1 MRTCAGALAL
11 AAVVLV
17 GAGSASAG
25 IRAPGGLSA
34 HAAGGGPAVPYLAW
48 SAVRGADHYELQVA
62 ADASFRAPVPFAA
75 DVITSNTRAT
85 LLKTLPS
92 HPYWWR
98 VRAVSKNGSV
108 SGWATR
114 TFAIAWRPTI
124 KRLGATSEM
133 RWSTVSGA
141 TKYSVELSNDQSF
154 AAAALVGGRPIVA
167 ATNSVSPPGSLP
179 VNTYY
184 WRVTALDAEGNP
196 AARTSPVFQLDWTH
210 QFGASR
216 GLDAPTNCIQP
227 PNLTDF
233 PSGTAVSLFCPV
245 LSWQPIAGASRY
257 DVEINAD
264 NQWAAGSKA
273 CCDALTAS
281 TRYTPTVSL
290 LSNKYYWRVRGIDGS
305 GNAGPWVGPG
315 TDGLGTDADSFT
327 RTFDNV
333 CSANLTQNCLTAP
346 SISDLHLEDAA
357 GNRLAT
363 GSTTGTPVVAWN
375 PVPGAS
381 SYEYQ
386 IAAFT
391 PQGCQWGTT
400 ARHGV
405 TATTAWSPLGSTS
418 SSFKPYPD
426 GFSPETDKGGDQLQ
440 PNNQYC
446 VRVRAQGER
455 DPHGRPVYGDF
466 AYLPN
471 ADTPAFHFSS
481 FPTCAPS
488 GGVTNAFATPAQQN
502 LKQMPVL
509 HWTPPGC
516 ATSYWVIV
524 ARDASFT
531 NIVDYAFTQ
540 APVYAPRKSTSAL
553 TYADETTHFYWVVLP
568 SGAATGQCG
577 GSACDPLQAHS
588 FTFDKQVPPT
598 SLQVEANAPQPTFS
612 WNPVPGGRHY
622 ELQVSQ
628 DQNFGSS
635 FVDKVTTA
643 ATSYTATI
651 TYPPG
656 KQLFWRVR
664 ADDETLTGLSWASW
678 NQGKPFTVELPA
690 PADPHAEGGATGGVT
705 TLRWNPLDGAVSYDV
720 HLQLASGSSRDYQN
734 LRVTQLALSAL
745 PGTGAVKWQ
754 VRAKF
759 ARGGGAVAGPY
770 SALRSMTQIV
780 WQPGAMHTLR
790 AGRGLVLSWSPVAYA
805 RGYRVQVA
813 SRRDFSAQA
822 ESAQTDNPA
831 WAPRLQGA
839 FAKGGS
845 FWWRV
850 AAVDSSGNLGK
861 FTNPVAF
868 RFPAAPGR

>member
-1 MRTCAGALAL
+1 MGACAAALAV
-11 AAVVLV
+11 AVALLV
-17 GAGSASAG
+17 GAGRASAG
-25 IRAPGGLSA
+25 IGAPGGLSA

-75 DVITSNTRAT
+75 DLLTSNTRAT

-98 VRAVSKNGSV
+98 VRAVAKNGSV

-114 TFAIAWRPTI
+114 TFTIAWRPTI

-141 TKYSVELSNDQSF
+141 TRYSVELSNDQSF
-154 AAAALVGGRPIVA
+154 AAASLVGGRPIIT
-167 ATNSVSPPGSLP
+167 ATNSVSPTGSLP

-184 WRVTALDAEGNP
+184 WRVTPLDAEGNP
-196 AARTSPVFQLDWTH
+196 AATTSPVFQLDWTH
-210 QFGASR
+210 QFGVSG
-216 GLDAPTNCIQP
+216 GLNAPTNCIQS

-233 PSGTAVSLFCPV
+233 PSGTPVSLFCPV
-245 LSWQPIAGASRY
+245 LSWQPIPGASRY
-257 DVEINAD
+257 EVEINAD
-264 NQWAAGSKA
+264 NQWAAGSKV

-315 TDGLGTDADSFT
+315 PDGLGTDADSFT

-333 CSANLTQNCLTAP
+333 CSVNLTQNCLAAP
-346 SISDLHLEDAA
+346 SVSDLHLEDAA

-363 GSTTGTPVVAWN
+363 GSTTGTPVIAWN

-386 IAAFT
+386 VAAYT
-391 PQGCQWGTT
+391 SECQWGTT

-418 SSFKPYPD
+418 TSFKPYPD
-426 GFSPETDKGGDQLQ
+426 RFTPETDSRSDQLQ
-440 PNNQYC
+440 QNSAYC
-446 VRVRAQGER
+446 VRVRAQSER

-466 AYLPN
+466 TYLPN

-488 GGVTNAFATPAQQN
+488 GGVTSAFVTPAQQD

-509 HWTPPGC
+509 HWAPPGC
-516 ATSYWVIV
+516 ATSYWVII

-540 APVYAPRKSTSAL
+540 VPVYAPRKSTSAL

-568 SGAATGQCG
+568 SAASTGQCG
-577 GSACDPLQAHS
+577 GSACDPLQANS
-588 FTFDKQVPPT
+588 FTFDKQVPPS
-598 SLQVEANAPQPTFS
+598 SLQVEAGAPQPTFS
-612 WNPVPGGRHY
+612 WNPVPGARHY

-628 DQNFGSS
+628 DPNFGST
-635 FVDKVTTA
+635 FVDKVTTP

-690 PADPHAEGGATGGVT
+690 PANPHADGGAAGGVT
-705 TLRWNPLDGAVSYDV
+705 TLRWNLLDGAVSYDV
-720 HLQLASGSSRDYQN
+720 HLQLANGSSRDFQN
-734 LRVTQLALSAL
+734 LRVPQLALSAL

-759 ARGGGAVAGPY
+759 ARGGGTVAGPY

-780 WQPGAMHTLR
+780 WQPAAMHTLR
-790 AGRGLVLSWSPVAYA
+790 GGRGLVLSWSPVAYA

-822 ESAQTDNPA
+822 DSAQTDNPA
-831 WAPRLQGA
+831 YAPRLQGA

-850 AAVDSSGNLGK
+850 AAIDSSGNVGK

-868 RFPAAPGR
+868 RLPAAPTR